1 MMWQDKGNTNLFP
14 IDKVPVFKLRSS
26 GITLNFPGKNI
37 IIDLS
42 GTYSIK
48 KRRVIRD
55 NASEIIYKITIEGI
69 LANSKF
75 IGIEE
80 LDNKET
86 KVDLIF
92 PVIKTFN
99 SLSSRRQRRMLV
111 NDRKNAIEFSV
122 NSQGKIIG

>member
-1 MMWQDKGNTNLFP
+1 MWQEKGDTNTFP
-14 IDKVPVFKLRSS
+14 IEKVPVFRLRSA
-26 GITLNFPGKNI
+26 GIVLNFPGKNI

-55 NASEIIYKITIEGI
+55 NASEIIYKITIEEI
-69 LANSKF
+69 LSNSKF
-75 IGIEE
+75 IGVEE

-99 SLSSRRQRRMLV
+99 SLSSRRQKRMLI

>member
-1 MMWQDKGNTNLFP
+1 MWQEKGDTNTFP
-14 IDKVPVFKLRSS
+14 IEKVPVFRLRSA
-26 GITLNFPGKNI
+26 GIVLNFPGKNI

-69 LANSKF
+69 ISNSKF
-75 IGIEE
+75 IGVEE

-99 SLSSRRQRRMLV
+99 SLSSIRQKRMLI